1 MGSEL
6 ATANGNIALAAVTFT
21 PDQVDLLKRTIAPGA
36 SDDELRL
43 FMYQCQRTNL
53 DPFARQIYAV
63 KRYNSQQRKE
73 VMQVQTS
80 IDGYRLIAE
89 RTGKYEGQTPAYW
102 CGADGVWKDI
112 WLDKEPPAAAKI
124 GVYKTGFRE
133 PLWVVAKWDEY
144 AQRNR
149 EGGLTAMWARMGA
162 LMLSKCA
169 ESLALRKGF
178 PQELSGIY
186 TAEEMAQADRT
197 EEPAQVT
204 AAVVEEPAEVQA
216 AWKKWRAA
224 ANKSFQAAKSMEDLA
239 AKRKPLEDATRQGEA
254 LWGRRTYHNDTETFG
269 LLYGTHASRVERDEV
284 MAGPEGI
291 KVWIAGVMKSSLQGL
306 AGYVKHYR
314 ETERFQIPECEA
326 ALHERAL
333 QLGIQSFTDC
343 EEDDEGDRPFMGSD
357 TEATK
362 G

>member
-6 ATANGNIALAAVTFT
+6 ATANGNMALAAVTFT

-186 TAEEMAQADRT
+186 TAEEMAQADRP
-197 EEPAQVT
+197 EEAAQVT
-204 AAVVEEPAEVQA
+204 QAAVVEEPAEVQA
-216 AWKKWRAA
+216 AWRKWRGS
-224 ANKSFQAAKSMEDLA
+224 ANKSFQAAKSVEDLE
-239 AKRKPLEDATRQGEA
+239 AKRKPLEDATKQGPA
-254 LWGRRTYHNDTETFG
+254 LWARRTYHNETETFG
-269 LLYGTHASRVERDEV
+269 LLYADHMARVERDEV

-291 KVWIAGVMKSSLQGL
+291 KVWIAGLSKASLQGL

-314 ETERFQIPECEA
+314 ETERFQIPECE
-326 ALHERAL
+326 EAL
-333 QLGIQSFTDC
+333 QDRARQLGLMSYTEV
-343 EEDDEGDRPFMGSD
+343 EETEGAEG
-357 TEATK
+357 
-362 G
+362 